1 MGWFDSVGGFFTDT
15 LPGVFTGAYD
25 AGKEVVNTVWYGGKD
40 AVNDIYGGAKSAVNR
55 VADVA
60 ETAANKGLDA
70 FSGLS
75 NILSNPILV
84 GGGIILALVIFSK
97 L

>member
-1 MGWFDSVGGFFTDT
+1 MGFFENIGGFFTDT
-15 LPGVFTGAYD
+15 LPGVFTGAFD
-25 AGKEVVNTVWYGGKD
+25 AGKEVVNTVWYGAKD
-40 AVNDIYGGAKSAVNR
+40 GVSDIYSGAKSGINR

-60 ETAANKGLDA
+60 ENAANKGLDA

-97 L
+97 I